1 MSLSIQDT
9 ENADVASAWGRRI
22 FKNSEIDAKEEEIVM
37 SRYLNEQEAVG
48 EEPATTKDVLE
59 LIACTEWAHLQKLG
73 LWDIVYDSGQ
83 GISIFYT
90 KGSRNNGKYR
100 N

>member
-1 MSLSIQDT
+1 M
-9 ENADVASAWGRRI
+9 ASAWGRRI

-37 SRYLNEQEAVG
+37 SRFMNDQVAAS

-73 LWDIVYDSGQ
+73 LWDIVYDSGEN
-83 GISIFYT
+83 ILFFRSDFKI
-90 KGSRNNGKYR
+90 
-100 N
+100 